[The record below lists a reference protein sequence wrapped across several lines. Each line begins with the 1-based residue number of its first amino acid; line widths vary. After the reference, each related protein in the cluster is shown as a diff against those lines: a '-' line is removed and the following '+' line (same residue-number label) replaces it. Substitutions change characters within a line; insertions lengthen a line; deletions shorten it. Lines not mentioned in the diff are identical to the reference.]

1 MVYFI
6 PNIISIEECKHLCS
20 IFDREKKSISS
31 TDTSFTSFV
40 KNSYGF
46 IPTSDDF
53 NQYLDVL
60 KSKILPL
67 NQNLTDLENV
77 NTYIREYKTDSILK
91 KHIDRKDI
99 SITISICL
107 ESTIGKEWP
116 LFSEIDGHTH
126 SFNTN
131 VGDAIVLFD
140 ADKHIHWRDSL
151 HCNENERVVQFF
163 LHWTPITY
171 NLKKKTTLI

>member
-6 PNIISIEECKHLCS
+6 PNILSIEECKYLS
-20 IFDREKKSISS
+20 NLFDVEKKSIPS
-31 TDTSFTSFV
+31 TDASYNSGV

-46 IPTSDDF
+46 RPVNDDF
-53 NQYLDVL
+53 NKYLDLL

-77 NTYIREYKTDSILK
+77 NTYVREYKTDSILE

-116 LFSEIDGHTH
+116 LFSKIGDKEY

-140 ADKHIHWRDSL
+140 ADKNVHWRDTL
-151 HCNENERVVQFF
+151 YCDETERVVQFF
-163 LHWTPITY
+163 LHWKPITHIP
-171 NLKKKTTLI
+171 KKQTTLI